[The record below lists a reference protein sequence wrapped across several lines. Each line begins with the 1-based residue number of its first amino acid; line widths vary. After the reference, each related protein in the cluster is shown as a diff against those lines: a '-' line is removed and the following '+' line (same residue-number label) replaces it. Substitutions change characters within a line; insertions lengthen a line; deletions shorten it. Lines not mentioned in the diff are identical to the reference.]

1 MSRIY
6 LLTLFTTL
14 IHKIR
19 FASPFIT
26 LFHDA
31 TLFFVSVGGCHSWR
45 FQLSSNSLSIMT
57 YKGIVRGK
65 TIELEEQLPYPEG
78 QPVSV
83 SVELLQAKP
92 QLDLRT
98 VIRQI
103 MHEPPHLSWEDVD
116 ELERAIEQGK
126 LPVYQGSV
134 FD

>member
-1 MSRIY
+1 
-6 LLTLFTTL
+6 
-14 IHKIR
+14 
-19 FASPFIT
+19 
-26 LFHDA
+26 
-31 TLFFVSVGGCHSWR
+31 
-45 FQLSSNSLSIMT
+45 MT